1 MEIGIIL
8 AVDFFILLFIL
19 ANIPLY
25 LQLCYRRNASDD
37 YIVVT
42 VYAVYRL
49 LHYSMKIP
57 ALQLEKE
64 GKVWPTAEVAK
75 GQESIDSDPG
85 REQVFVKRF
94 IERYVLH
101 PGRLR
106 HVLAEIKEHFI
117 VYRRFM
123 NALIGKLTCVH
134 LAWRTR
140 YGMEDAALV
149 GVLYGV
155 IWSGKSLLLKRLGQR
170 VAFSARPVVAL
181 VPVQGGSL
189 WEIEFDCIFTLKL
202 GNLITA
208 IGMMVYI
215 MAKEA
220 RHSGRASDTRLNED
234 GYGKYQGNG

>member
-37 YIVVT
+37 YILVT

-64 GKVWPTAEVAK
+64 GQVWPTAEVVK
-75 GQESIDSDPG
+75 GQESVDSDPG
-85 REQVFVKRF
+85 REQIFVKRF

-101 PGRLR
+101 PSRLR
-106 HVLAEIKEHFI
+106 HVLEEIRKHFI
-117 VYRRFM
+117 VYRRVM

-134 LAWRTR
+134 LTWRTR
-140 YGMEDAALV
+140 YGLEDAALV
-149 GVLYGV
+149 GILYGV

-170 VAFSARPVVAL
+170 VAFSSRPVVAL
-181 VPVQGGSL
+181 TPIQGSSL
-189 WEIEFDCIFTLKL
+189 WEIDFDCIFTLKL

-215 MAKEA
+215 MAKEE
-220 RHSGRASDTRLNED
+220 RHSGRTSDTRLNED

>member
-8 AVDFFILLFIL
+8 AVDLLILCLVL
-19 ANIPLY
+19 ANIPLH

-49 LHYSMKIP
+49 LHYSMQIP
-57 ALQLEKE
+57 ALQLARESAAQVIKE
-64 GKVWPTAEVAK
+64 
-75 GQESIDSDPG
+75 QEDAAQDVKQ
-85 REQVFVKRF
+85 EQLAVKRF
-94 IERYVLH
+94 VKKYVLH
-101 PGRLR
+101 PSRLW
-106 HVLAEIKEHFI
+106 HVMEEIREHFI

-123 NALIGKLTCVH
+123 NALIGKLTCEQ

-149 GVLYGV
+149 GALYGV
-155 IWSGKSLLLKRLGQR
+155 IWSGKGLLLKRLGQR
-170 VAFSARPVVAL
+170 VPFSVKPVVA
-181 VPVQGGSL
+181 VIPVMGKRL
-189 WEIEFDCIFTLKL
+189 WEVEFDCIFTLKL

-208 IGMMVYI
+208 IGRMVYI
-215 MAKEA
+215 MAREA
-220 RHSGRASDTRLNED
+220 RHNGRASDTGLNED